1 MNELVQ
7 IVQQKSGLSEEH
19 SVEIVRA
26 VVEFV
31 KTKLPAGLAS
41 HVDGLVGD
49 LGGAAA
55 PAGTEVAAATEPA
68 STDAGG
74 MLSSVI
80 GNIFGKKEA

>member
-7 IVQQKSGLSEEH
+7 IVQQKSGLSEEQ

-49 LGGAAA
+49 LGGTAA
-55 PAGTEVAAATEPA
+55 PAATETA
-68 STDAGG
+68 SADAGG

>member
-7 IVQQKSGLSEEH
+7 IVQQKSGLSEAQA
-19 SVEIVRA
+19 VEIVKA

-49 LGGAAA
+49 LGGATTPAA
-55 PAGTEVAAATEPA
+55 VETA
-68 STDAGG
+68 STDAGATG

>member
-7 IVQQKSGLSEEH
+7 IVQQKSGLSEEQ
-19 SVEIVRA
+19 SIDIVKA
-26 VVEFV
+26 VVAFV
-31 KTKLPAGLAS
+31 KTKLPPGLAS

-49 LGGAAA
+49 LGGAA
-55 PAGTEVAAATEPA
+55 PAATETA
-68 STDAGG
+68 STDASG

>member
-1 MNELVQ
+1 MNSCKLCSRRVGS
-7 IVQQKSGLSEEH
+7 VRSKV
-19 SVEIVRA
+19 VEIVRA

-49 LGGAAA
+49 LGGGTGRTAPAAA
-55 PAGTEVAAATEPA
+55 ETA
-68 STDAGG
+68 SADAGG

>member
-7 IVQQKSGLSEEH
+7 IVQQKSGLSEEQ
-19 SVEIVRA
+19 SIEIVNA
-26 VVEFV
+26 VVAFV

-49 LGGAAA
+49 LGGAAPA
-55 PAGTEVAAATEPA
+55 ATATAGTDA
-68 STDAGG
+68 SG

-80 GNIFGKKEA
+80 GNMFGKKEA

>member
-7 IVQQKSGLSEEH
+7 IVQQKSGLSEEQ
-19 SVEIVRA
+19 SVDIVRA

-49 LGGAAA
+49 LGGAA
-55 PAGTEVAAATEPA
+55 PAGTAAAPAETA
-68 STDAGG
+68 STEAGG